1 MKVTEA
7 LLRQLKDLGVE
18 HVFGLPGE
26 TTLAL
31 YREWER
37 FPQVRHHL
45 CRDERSSVF
54 MADGYAKASGKVGV
68 CEGPS
73 VGATHMVP
81 GVTEAFHACVPLV
94 VLTSEIPLRY
104 ERCNML
110 TGCDQTALFQ
120 GITKATLTATASEE
134 VPHLV
139 RLAFRTAVTGRPGP
153 VHLRLPSDVLE
164 GECPDREAWADPRYG
179 RFPGC
184 RSVAAREDLSA
195 AAEALR
201 GARRPVL
208 FCGQGVVHSGA
219 WAEVRALAE
228 RLSAP
233 VGTTINAK
241 GAFPE
246 THPLS
251 LGVLGARGG
260 RSWANE
266 ALAEADLVFF
276 LGNSTDS
283 AGTDG
288 WRLPDPNSGKTFL
301 QLDVSGEGLGLNYP
315 VLPLLGDAR
324 ETLRGLL
331 EVLGREVAPDR
342 SPWLEKL
349 AGGRGAHEE
358 RVVRA
363 LAERRELHPL
373 HVARILEEVL
383 PEDAFLAVDPGV
395 AAAYSAAF
403 LRLSSAGR
411 RTAYNFAMGA
421 LGYALPAA
429 LGARWGVVSGA
440 PVVGLVGDGSFGFA
454 AGELETAARWGA
466 RVVFLVFDNRTY
478 GWIRGTERV
487 IRGSEL
493 GEGYGRFTDFAPVD
507 YPAVAKGFGVAG
519 FEATTPQVFREVLSR
534 ALALDGP
541 SLISLP
547 CVPEDRDLPPVPGWC
562 AEALRAGMD
571 CLY

>member
-7 LLRQLKDLGVE
+7 LSRQLRDLGVE

-26 TTLAL
+26 TTLAW
-31 YREWER
+31 YRDWHRVPE
-37 FPQVRHHL
+37 VRHHL

-54 MADGYAKASGKVGV
+54 MADGYAKATGKVGV

-73 VGATHMVP
+73 VGATHMMP
-81 GVTEAFHACVPLV
+81 GVAEAFHACVPLV
-94 VLTSEIPLRY
+94 VFTSEIPLRY
-104 ERCNML
+104 QRCNML
-110 TGCDQTALFQ
+110 TGCDQTALFG
-120 GITKATLTATASEE
+120 GITKETLTATAPEE

-139 RLAFRTAVTGRPGP
+139 RLAFRAAVTGRPGP

-184 RSVAAREDLSA
+184 RSVAAPEDLA
-195 AAEALR
+195 AVAKALTDAE
-201 GARRPVL
+201 RPLL

-219 WAEVRALAE
+219 WEEVRALAE
-228 RLSAP
+228 RLAAP

-260 RSWANE
+260 RGWANRFLE
-266 ALAEADLVFF
+266 EADLVFF

-288 WRLPDPNSGKTFL
+288 WRLPDPASGKVFL
-301 QLDVSGEGLGLNYP
+301 QLDVDGSGLGLNYP

-324 ETLRGLL
+324 ETLRALL
-331 EVLGREVAPDR
+331 PLLGEGVPPDR
-342 SPWLEKL
+342 SSWL
-349 AGGRGAHEE
+349 GGIPRGREDQEE
-358 RVVRA
+358 RVRRA
-363 LAERRELHPL
+363 EARGDLHPL

-383 PEDAFLAVDPGV
+383 GDDAFLAVDPGV
-395 AAAYSAAF
+395 AAVYSAAF
-403 LRLSSAGR
+403 LRLRAAGR

-429 LGARWGVVSGA
+429 LGARWGVPQEA

-466 RVVFLVFDNRTY
+466 RVTFLVFDNRTY

-487 IRGSEL
+487 HRGEAL
-493 GEGYGRFTDFAPVD
+493 EEGYGRFTDFAPVD
-507 YPAVAKGFGVAG
+507 YVRVAEGFGVAG
-519 FEATTPQVFREVLSR
+519 FRATSPESLREILPR
-534 ALALDGP
+534 ALSLSGP
-541 SLISLP
+541 SLVSLP
-547 CVPEDRDLPPVPGWC
+547 CLPEDRDLPPVPGWC
-562 AEALRAGMD
+562 ATARDAGMD